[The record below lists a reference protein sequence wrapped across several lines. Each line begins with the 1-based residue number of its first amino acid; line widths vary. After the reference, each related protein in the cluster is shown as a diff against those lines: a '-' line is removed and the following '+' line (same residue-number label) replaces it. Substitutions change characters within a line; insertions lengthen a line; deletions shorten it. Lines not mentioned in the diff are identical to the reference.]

1 MVLRLCKTYAKRL
14 RSVKMTK
21 QYLGNGVTK
30 FWLQSGETI
39 ELSEDDIEEIIDDDC
54 KERLEAIE
62 KLYDDRLEE
71 ISDIIEKMKDLF
83 YEEN

>member
-1 MVLRLCKTYAKRL
+1 
-14 RSVKMTK
+14 MTK
-21 QYLGNGVTK
+21 QYLGNDVTK
-30 FWLQSGETI
+30 FWLQSGKVI
-39 ELSEDDIEEIIDDDC
+39 ELIEEIIDDDIDDDC

-62 KLYDDRLEE
+62 KLYDNRLEE